1 MSRDVNERTIL
12 IADECHMLIDPN
24 IPQTLEYLK
33 NISKRARKYNSNI
46 IVITQS
52 IQDFLNEKIRL
63 YGQSL
68 FTNSTYKLFF
78 KLDGQDL
85 RDVQETFKLT
95 DKETQL
101 IYNAKIGEALFIAGI
116 RKIFINMYIDQE
128 ELKKID
134 EKFRSEL
141 IYA

>member
-1 MSRDVNERTIL
+1 MFL
-12 IADECHMLIDPN
+12 
-24 IPQTLEYLK
+24 
-33 NISKRARKYNSNI
+33 
-46 IVITQS
+46 
-52 IQDFLNEKIRL
+52 QDFLNEKIRL

-134 EKFRSEL
+134 EKFRSEP